1 MSNFAFARTLTTGAT
16 VAALATGI
24 LTISVAAY
32 AHGVG
37 NQTGGGGMKGVPTIT
52 ANKVTT
58 TKSMDHSY
66 WRRLQLI
73 DPGYTGP
80 TYSCFYRHTPGGLSR
95 SLWRHQLITK
105 RDGASS
111 AEGRARGGA
120 RPSACRKHRLTGACL
135 RTSNVSDG
143 FYLLCGSTGVHW
155 YVYEP
160 NPI

>member
-1 MSNFAFARTLTTGAT
+1 VIVLTSLRAGIRDHGVSSRRISPGPHEQTPALLDKEKAMSNFVFARTLTTGAT

-73 DPGYTGP
+73 DAGYTGP

-95 SLWRHQLITK
+95 
-105 RDGASS
+105 
-111 AEGRARGGA
+111 
-120 RPSACRKHRLTGACL
+120 
-135 RTSNVSDG
+135 V
-143 FYLLCGSTGVHW
+143 CGDI
-155 YVYEP
+155 
-160 NPI
+160 N

>member
-1 MSNFAFARTLTTGAT
+1 MSNFVFARTLTTGAT

-80 TYSCFYRHTPGGLSR
+80 TYSCFYRRTAGGLSR
-95 SLWRHQLITK
+95 
-105 RDGASS
+105 
-111 AEGRARGGA
+111 
-120 RPSACRKHRLTGACL
+120 
-135 RTSNVSDG
+135 V
-143 FYLLCGSTGVHW
+143 CGDI
-155 YVYEP
+155 
-160 NPI
+160 N